1 MYPDTMMKNLPETEK
16 PYEKC
21 SRYGAEVLSDAELIA
36 VLLRTGTKGIS
47 SVTLAREILNY
58 EQGGILNLYRMNRE
72 ELMHIPG
79 IGNVKAV
86 QLKCM
91 AELSKRLAVAD
102 RSHQLKLTDAAS
114 VAGYYMEQLRHEQK
128 EKLMVCMFDSKC
140 ALLGDEVISVG
151 TVNASLTS
159 PREVFLAA
167 LKRGAVQIDL
177 YCTITQAV
185 RRYRAEQD
193 EEVTERI
200 RLCGALLG
208 IRLSDHI
215 IIGDNRYYSFREEGL
230 IKQV

>member
-47 SVTLAREILNY
+47 SVALAREILNY

-167 LKRGAVQIDL
+167 LKRGAVQIIL
-177 YCTITQAV
+177 LHNHPSGSPLPS
-185 RRYRAEQD
+185 RQD

>member
-140 ALLGDEVISVG
+140 AL
-151 TVNASLTS
+151 TS

-167 LKRGAVQIDL
+167 LKRGAVQIIL
-177 YCTITQAV
+177 LHNHPSGSPLPS
-185 RRYRAEQD
+185 RQD

>member
-1 MYPDTMMKNLPETEK
+1 
-16 PYEKC
+16 
-21 SRYGAEVLSDAELIA
+21 
-36 VLLRTGTKGIS
+36 
-47 SVTLAREILNY
+47 
-58 EQGGILNLYRMNRE
+58 
-72 ELMHIPG
+72 
-79 IGNVKAV
+79 
-86 QLKCM
+86 M

-102 RSHQLKLTDAAS
+102 RRHQLRLADAAS

-128 EKLMVCMFDSKC
+128 EKLMVCMFDAKC

-167 LKRGAVQIDL
+167 LKRGAVQIIL
-177 YCTITQAV
+177 LHNHPSGSPLPS
-185 RRYRAEQD
+185 RQD

>member
-1 MYPDTMMKNLPETEK
+1 
-16 PYEKC
+16 
-21 SRYGAEVLSDAELIA
+21 
-36 VLLRTGTKGIS
+36 
-47 SVTLAREILNY
+47 
-58 EQGGILNLYRMNRE
+58 
-72 ELMHIPG
+72 
-79 IGNVKAV
+79 
-86 QLKCM
+86 
-91 AELSKRLAVAD
+91 
-102 RSHQLKLTDAAS
+102 
-114 VAGYYMEQLRHEQK
+114 
-128 EKLMVCMFDSKC
+128 MVCMFDSKC

-167 LKRGAVQIDL
+167 LKRGAVQIIL
-177 YCTITQAV
+177 LHNHPSGSPLPS
-185 RRYRAEQD
+185 RQD